1 MRTTPPAGV
10 PLPAAEDAAS
20 REGKGRRQESV
31 HILEKTTAEGPLCS
45 NVPLG
50 RLARGRTRAC
60 AWRGSAKTAGGQS
73 QAVCTHL
80 LSLGTTMLPAAM
92 DSILANAGL
101 RFRIFPHV
109 NVYCDLH
116 GDPVKVLLLLFF
128 DR

>member
-1 MRTTPPAGV
+1 M
-10 PLPAAEDAAS
+10 
-20 REGKGRRQESV
+20 
-31 HILEKTTAEGPLCS
+31 
-45 NVPLG
+45 
-50 RLARGRTRAC
+50 
-60 AWRGSAKTAGGQS
+60 
-73 QAVCTHL
+73 CTHL